1 MDPRHFEIESTRSLA
16 HAIGE
21 HNWGWEVP
29 VYLFLGGIVAGILLT
44 VSFVALV
51 RGRERVTEGMR
62 LGLLSTPVLLSL
74 GMGALFLDLTYKLH
88 VWRFYTAF
96 RPTAPMSWGSWI
108 LLAVYP
114 LMVAMILAFPPA
126 RLATM
131 MKSGPAFLGRLTAWC
146 DAHTGTL
153 GASGVAVGGS
163 LGVYTGLLLSE
174 TGARPLWSSAALGML
189 FLASGASAGV
199 AALMLL
205 ERDHD
210 GENLLARADVALIAI
225 ETVLVGLW
233 LAALLSQ
240 GTEARAAAGIVL
252 WGSYAPVFLGIVVF
266 GGMIV
271 PAVLEGLAVLGRA
284 RHSRLVPILVLLG
297 GFLLRVVIVYAG
309 QAAGLL
315 RA

>member
-1 MDPRHFEIESTRSLA
+1 MNPRHFEIESTRSLA
-16 HAIGE
+16 GAIGE

-62 LGLLSTPVLLSL
+62 RGLLATPMLLSL
-74 GMGALFLDLTYKLH
+74 GMGALFIDLSYKLH

-114 LMVAMILAFPPA
+114 LMGVMIVAFPPA
-126 RLATM
+126 RLATAM
-131 MKSGPAFLGRLTAWC
+131 RSGPALLGRITRWC
-146 DAHTGTL
+146 DGHTGTL
-153 GASGVAVGGS
+153 GASGVVIGGA
-163 LGVYTGLLLSE
+163 LGVYTGLLLSS

-205 ERDHD
+205 EREHD
-210 GENLLARADVALIAI
+210 SENLLARADIALIAI

-240 GTEARAAAGIVL
+240 GTAARAAAASVL
-252 WGSYAPVFLGIVVF
+252 WGEFSPAFLGIVVF

-271 PAVLEGLAVLGRA
+271 PAVLEGLAVLGRV
-284 RHSRLVPILVLLG
+284 RHTRLVPVLVLVG

-309 QAAGLL
+309 QAVGLV